1 MFMLALLAVT
11 IFPFVDAG
19 SLTKKIVDTD
29 SEILQN
35 SPHIIKSAPN
45 GQQLRAVLKLARKEL
60 QDRESITGR
69 ELAVIRSQNDGH
81 DKSMKE
87 QMEQLQHNFQ
97 MQNMRTNDKTHDIM
111 RRLDEMH
118 EKHQEGQQH
127 LTTIKE
133 MLEPLS
139 QELMEAREADKKR
152 EIQLAIRKHRS
163 ELRLAKLFAFF
174 AGLVF
179 PPVIPIVLPFML
191 LAR

>member
-1 MFMLALLAVT
+1 MFSLAILAIT
-11 IFPFVDAG
+11 ILPFVDAG
-19 SLTKKIVDTD
+19 SLTKKIDDTD
-29 SEILQN
+29 TEILQN

-45 GQQLRAVLKLARKEL
+45 GHQLRAVLKLARKEL
-60 QDRESITGR
+60 QDRESTTDR

-87 QMEQLQHNFQ
+87 QMEQLQRNFQ
-97 MQNMRTNDKTHDIM
+97 LQNIRTNDKTHDIM

-118 EKHQEGQQH
+118 EKHEEGQQH

-139 QELMEAREADKKR
+139 KELTLVREADKKR
-152 EIQLAIRKHRS
+152 EIQMAIRKHRR
-163 ELRLAKLFAFF
+163 ELQLTKLFAFF
-174 AGLVF
+174 AGLIF